1 MSENFASDS
10 ANPVE
15 TAPPKVKVLVVDD
28 SALMR
33 QLISGMIDAQP
44 DMEVVGVASDPY
56 IARDK
61 IKQLNPDVLTLDIEM
76 PRMDGIT
83 FLKNLMRLRPMPV
96 IMISTLTEAGAEITL
111 EALRIGAFD
120 FITKPKENAG
130 KTIVQYE
137 EDLVAKIRSAA
148 GVNVSELE
156 RRSERAKDAPVKPT
170 QKFPDYNPR
179 GGQWIAIGA
188 STGGTEA
195 IKEVLLGLPANCPP
209 VVITQHIPP
218 QFSLSFAQ
226 RMNTLCAMAVHEAED
241 GQKILPGNVYIAP
254 GDRHMKF
261 RKVNDGFVI
270 SLWDGER
277 VNRHKPSVEVM
288 FDSIVELGLRKTVGV
303 MLTGMGAD
311 GAHAML
317 RMKELGCHTIVQ
329 DEKTS
334 VVWGMPGRQY
344 PSRRHHEAPNQ
355 GQNRIITA
363 EFPQAPQI
371 DPLASLYKQAITS
384 VPVMADIPFAI
395 PSIS

>member
-1 MSENFASDS
+1 MTE
-10 ANPVE
+10 
-15 TAPPKVKVLVVDD
+15 KIKVLVVDD

-33 QLISGMIDAQP
+33 QLIAGMIDAQD
-44 DMEVVGVASDPY
+44 DMQVVGVASDPY
-56 IARDK
+56 IAREK

-96 IMISTLTEAGAEITL
+96 IMISTLTEAGAEVTL
-111 EALRIGAFD
+111 EALRLGAYD
-120 FITKPKENAG
+120 FITKPKDDGG
-130 KTIVQYE
+130 KGIVQYE
-137 EDLVAKIRSAA
+137 EDLVSKIRDASR
-148 GVNVSELE
+148 VNVSELE
-156 RRSERAKDAPVKPT
+156 RRSERAKDAPVRPI
-170 QKFPDYNPR
+170 QKIVDYNPR

-195 IKEVLLGLPANCPP
+195 IKDVLLGLPSNCPP

-218 QFSLSFAQ
+218 QFSLSFAA
-226 RMNTLCAMAVHEAED
+226 RMNTLCAMAVHEAQD
-241 GQKILPGNVYIAP
+241 NQKILPGNVYIAP

-261 RKVNDGFVI
+261 RKSGDGYVV

-311 GAHAML
+311 GAQALL

-329 DEKTS
+329 DEKSS
-334 VVWGMPGRQY
+334 VVWGMPGVAFQLGAHCEVK
-344 PSRRHHEAPNQ
+344 PLSQMARRLLELT
-355 GQNRIITA
+355 NRH
-363 EFPQAPQI
+363 Q
-371 DPLASLYKQAITS
+371 DASESK
-384 VPVMADIPFAI
+384 FA
-395 PSIS
+395 